1 MTSDFLPGPSK
12 AWYISAWILIH
23 FLSFGFSIWTKMI
36 VYGNV
41 GTFSPNGV
49 YWTVMLWPVVLNA
62 AWLIIAVTVYLLF
75 STLEISKVV
84 PWVWGIGALSVLD
97 DFAKFFNDNSK
108 SGQDSTTLTITV
120 LSFILSA
127 LAFMWFFKTFKFY
140 RY

>member
-12 AWYISAWILIH
+12 LWYISVWILIH
-23 FLSFGFSIWTKMI
+23 FLSFGFSIWTKMFVI
-36 VYGNV
+36 GNV
-41 GTFSPNGV
+41 EIFFSIGV
-49 YWTVMLWPVVLNA
+49 FRFVLLLPVVLNA

-75 STLEISKVV
+75 FTLEISKVV
-84 PWVWGIGALSVLD
+84 PWVWGIGAVSVLD
-97 DFAKFFNDNSK
+97 DFSNFFNDNSK
-108 SGQDSTTLTITV
+108 YGQDGTTLTITV

>member
-1 MTSDFLPGPSK
+1 MYTPQILGSDHSEGKYVIEKLP
-12 AWYISAWILIH
+12 LIT
-23 FLSFGFSIWTKMI
+23 LGEIYAFGNHKQYYWKQVFSSIR
-36 VYGNV
+36 N
-41 GTFSPNGV
+41 
-49 YWTVMLWPVVLNA
+49 
-62 AWLIIAVTVYLLF
+62 
-75 STLEISKVV
+75 
-84 PWVWGIGALSVLD
+84 VLD

>member
-12 AWYISAWILIH
+12 LWYISAWILIH
-23 FLSFGFSIWTKMI
+23 SLSFGFSIWTKMFVI
-36 VYGNV
+36 GNV
-41 GTFSPNGV
+41 EIFFSIGV
-49 YWTVMLWPVVLNA
+49 FRFVLLLPVVLNA

-97 DFAKFFNDNSK
+97 DFSNFFNDNSK
-108 SGQDSTTLTITV
+108 YGQDGTTLTITV

>member
-12 AWYISAWILIH
+12 PWYISAWILIH
-23 FLSFGFSIWTKMI
+23 FLSFGFSIWTKMF
-36 VYGNV
+36 VSGNV
-41 GTFSPNGV
+41 EIFFSIGV
-49 YWTVMLWPVVLNA
+49 FRFVLLLPVVLNA

-97 DFAKFFNDNSK
+97 DFSNFFNDNSK
-108 SGQDSTTLTITV
+108 YGQDGTTLTITV

>member
-23 FLSFGFSIWTKMI
+23 FLSFGFSIWTKMF

-41 GTFSPNGV
+41 GIFSPNGV

-97 DFAKFFNDNSK
+97 DFSNFFNDNSK
-108 SGQDSTTLTITV
+108 YGQDGLI
-120 LSFILSA
+120 
-127 LAFMWFFKTFKFY
+127 
-140 RY
+140 